1 MATVSVS
8 SGTLN
13 VNLWRGERMCLIGMN
28 IDPQPAAD
36 FVGFAIAVQS
46 PGANDFTFLRNR
58 LAFAYPA
65 QADVTGFRQ
74 FPTSEAPLQTF
85 RWIHF
90 PQDPK
95 PGTYRYQVTAMYMD
109 AVGTLHEGD
118 KVAGEISLFD
128 ETVPGVVDIG
138 FTRNFASSQAFVEK
152 FPDGAAR
159 ARILPINGAAG
170 YDFDKSAAPA
180 GAYAWLSG
188 KANDLMQQMLAAAT
202 DPATR
207 LDVMAYDLNEPDL
220 IAALEAV
227 AQRGSSA
234 SPTLRILIDNS
245 ADHKDDTSS
254 ESRAA
259 ARLAAAGAVVVRHHF
274 VHLQHHKVLILYR
287 NGNAE
292 QAIGGSTNFSF
303 RGLYI
308 QANNMLLFTAPEVV
322 DWFVQAFELA
332 LQGPSAW
339 KAGTFPDTW
348 HAAGNLP
355 TGTNVRGCYSPHSE
369 GFDMSLSPVA
379 AAIDQAT
386 SSVFFAVAFLNQ
398 DSKGP
403 VRQALDRLEG
413 KPLFSYGIA
422 NRKTGLKLTKPDG
435 STGLVDFEYL
445 ADRAPEPFKSEWSGG
460 QGITIHHKFVVTDF
474 NLPTAKVFA
483 GSSNLSVSGEE
494 GNGDHLFQI
503 GDARVATAYAIE
515 ALRMFDHLNFR
526 TKMQA
531 AAGAEKSI
539 ILRRPPVD
547 GGQPWFAQFYAEG
560 TQKQR
565 DRMLFGGPIFRQS

>member
-1 MATVSVS
+1 MTTVSAS
-8 SGTLN
+8 SGALN

-28 IDPQPAAD
+28 IDPQPAAG

-46 PGANDFTFLRNR
+46 PGADGFTYLRNR

-65 QADVTGFRQ
+65 QVDVTGFRQ
-74 FPTSEAPLQTF
+74 FPTNEAPLQTF

-90 PQDPK
+90 PQDPR
-95 PGTYRYQVTAMYMD
+95 PGTYRYQVTAMHMD
-109 AVGTLHEGD
+109 AAGALSEGN
-118 KVAGEISLFD
+118 KVVAEISLFD

-152 FPDGAAR
+152 FPDVASR
-159 ARILPINGAAG
+159 AHILPANGAAG
-170 YDFDKSAAPA
+170 YDFDKSAAPD
-180 GAYAWLSG
+180 GVYAWLSG
-188 KANDLMQQMLAAAT
+188 KANDLLQQMLAAAS

-207 LDVMAYDLNEPDL
+207 LDVMAYDLNEPDF
-220 IAALEAV
+220 IAALETIAK
-227 AQRGSSA
+227 RGTAA

-245 ADHKDDTSS
+245 ADHKDDNSA

-259 ARLAAAGAVVVRHHF
+259 ARLAAAGGQVVRHHF
-274 VHLQHHKVLILYR
+274 VHLQHNKVLILYR
-287 NGNAE
+287 DGKPE
-292 QAIGGSTNFSF
+292 RAIGGSTNFSF

-332 LQGPSAW
+332 FKGSPAW
-339 KAGTFPDTW
+339 KAGSFPDTW
-348 HAAGNLP
+348 HAAGSLP
-355 TGTNVRGCYSPHSE
+355 AGTNVRGCYSPHAE

-379 AAIDQAT
+379 GAIDQAT

-445 ADRAPEPFKSEWSGG
+445 AAHAPEPFRSEWSGG

-503 GDARVATAYAIE
+503 GNARVATAYAIE
-515 ALRMFDHLNFR
+515 AMRMFDHLHFR

-531 AAGAEKSI
+531 TAGAEKSI
-539 ILRRPPVD
+539 TLRRPPTA
-547 GGQPWFAQFYAEG
+547 GEQPWFEPFYAEG

-565 DRMLFGGPIFRQS
+565 DRLLFGGAVVAS